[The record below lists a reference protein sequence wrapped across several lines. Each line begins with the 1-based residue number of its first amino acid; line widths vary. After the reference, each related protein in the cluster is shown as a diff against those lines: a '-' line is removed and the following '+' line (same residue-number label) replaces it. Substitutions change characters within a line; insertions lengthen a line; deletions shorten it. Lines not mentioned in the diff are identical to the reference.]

1 MASLKTHLTRLAAE
15 AFEAC
20 GLDGAYGE
28 VVVSARPDLGQFQ
41 CNGAL
46 PAAKAART
54 NPRQVAQSVVDR
66 LGHPEVFREV
76 SLAGPGFINLTL
88 TDRFLAA
95 HAQAMAEDGCLGC
108 APVSTPR
115 RIVLDYGG
123 PNIAKPMHVGHLRAA
138 IIGESLKRLARALGH
153 EVIGDV
159 HLGDWGLQMGMVIAE
174 LRRRRPELPYF
185 DPDFPGPYPAEPPV
199 AAAELEEIYPTASQR
214 AKADPEFAEAARE
227 ATFELQ
233 QGRVGYRALWAHLV
247 AVSVAEL
254 RADYERLEVDF
265 DLWLGE
271 SDAQAWIP
279 DVIERLRDRG
289 HARESEGALVVDVAE
304 PGDAKEVPPLLL
316 LKSDGAALYGT
327 TDLATLD
334 QRVKELKAELVLY
347 VVDKRQSDHFLQV
360 FRAAKKTGVVPESV
374 GLEHIGFG
382 TMNGP
387 DGKPFKTRAGGV
399 MKLRDLLDM
408 VTEKARERI
417 REAGVA
423 RDYPEEEVERI
434 ARLVGVATLKYADLS
449 NHRAKDYVFDL
460 ERFSAFEG
468 RTGPYL
474 MYTAVRTRSILRK
487 AAEAGLVPGAL
498 VPPRDDV
505 ERGVLLAL
513 ARLSDVLEAAFE
525 HRAPN
530 ILCEYAYELASA
542 FTRFYQEHHILSEA
556 DTLRRASWLGLCD
569 LTARVLVHALD
580 LLGIG
585 VPARM

>member
-1 MASLKTHLTRLAAE
+1 M
-15 AFEAC
+15 
-20 GLDGAYGE
+20 
-28 VVVSARPDLGQFQ
+28 
-41 CNGAL
+41 
-46 PAAKAART
+46 
-54 NPRQVAQSVVDR
+54 
-66 LGHPEVFREV
+66 
-76 SLAGPGFINLTL
+76 
-88 TDRFLAA
+88 
-95 HAQAMAEDGCLGC
+95 
-108 APVSTPR
+108 
-115 RIVLDYGG
+115 
-123 PNIAKPMHVGHLRAA
+123 
-138 IIGESLKRLARALGH
+138 
-153 EVIGDV
+153 
-159 HLGDWGLQMGMVIAE
+159 
-174 LRRRRPELPYF
+174 
-185 DPDFPGPYPAEPPV
+185 
-199 AAAELEEIYPTASQR
+199 
-214 AKADPEFAEAARE
+214 
-227 ATFELQ
+227 Q
-233 QGRVGYRALWAHLV
+233 QGRGGYRALWGHLV
-247 AVSVAEL
+247 SVSVAEL
-254 RADYERLEVDF
+254 KADYERLEVDF

-279 DVIERLRDRG
+279 DVIGRLRSQG

-304 PGDAKEVPPLLL
+304 ADDAKEVPPLLL

-360 FRAAKKTGVVPESV
+360 FRAAKKTGVVPGGV

-408 VTEKARERI
+408 VTDKARERI

-423 RDYPEEEVERI
+423 RDYPEDEVERI

-487 AAEAGLVPGAL
+487 AAEAGLAPGAL
-498 VPPRDDV
+498 VPPEDDV
-505 ERGVLLAL
+505 ERGVLLAV
-513 ARLSDVLEAAFE
+513 ARLPDVLEAAFD

-530 ILCEYAYELASA
+530 ILCEYAYELATA
-542 FTRFYQEHHILSEA
+542 FTRFYQEHHILSESDPA
-556 DTLRRASWLGLCD
+556 RRASWLGLCD

-585 VPARM
+585 VPERM

>member
-20 GLDGAYGE
+20 GLDGVYGE

-76 SLAGPGFINLTL
+76 ALAGPGFINLTL
-88 TDRFLAA
+88 TDPFLAA
-95 HAQAMAEDGCLGC
+95 HAQAMAEDARLGC
-108 APVSTPR
+108 GAVATPR

-185 DPDFPGPYPAEPPV
+185 DPDFTGPYPTEPPV
-199 AAAELEEIYPTASQR
+199 TAAELEEIYPTASQR

-233 QGRVGYRALWAHLV
+233 QGRAGYRALWGHLV

-271 SDAQAWIP
+271 SDAQTWIP
-279 DVIERLRDRG
+279 DVIERLRGRG

-316 LKSDGAALYGT
+316 LKSGGAALYGT

-334 QRVKELKAELVLY
+334 QRVRELKAELVLY

-360 FRAAKKTGVVPESV
+360 FRAAKKTGVVPEGV

-382 TMNGP
+382 TMNGA

-408 VTEKARERI
+408 VTDKARERI

-487 AAEAGLVPGAL
+487 AAEAGLVAGAL

-513 ARLSDVLEAAFE
+513 ARLPDVLEAAFE

-556 DTLRRASWLGLCD
+556 DTDRRASWLGLCD

-585 VPARM
+585 VPDRM